1 MAITINGTN
10 GIGVGTTPSHPL
22 DIEVSSGDGVARIHA
37 AENNNASEAR
47 LRLEVS
53 NDFAESIVETY
64 DSSGIGGSLKYNHGD
79 NAWRFSTTGDTER
92 MRIDSSG
99 NVGIGTTSPDGLL
112 SIKGTSDTY
121 FYLQNDTTGTAS
133 GDGSRI
139 GFTGASSI
147 LRIQNQESSDIA
159 FHTAGSECMRIK
171 STGRVGIG
179 ETSPSKMFE
188 VNNTASTNVSCCFMH
203 NDGSDNIRV
212 LGLRNDRATGGTAA
226 SMIEFF
232 KSDGTKV
239 GSIEGDGSSTSYNT
253 SSDYRLKENVT
264 PISDGITRLKTL
276 KPSRFNFKVNKD
288 TTVDGFLA
296 HEVTAVPEAVT
307 GTKDQ
312 VATADDVND
321 EIKEGDP
328 IYQSIDQSKLVPLL
342 TAALQEAIAKIETLE
357 TKVAALEA
365 A

>member
-1 MAITINGTN
+1 MSIEAPATNPASNLALKLPATIGSANQILKNSGTA
-10 GIGVGTTPSHPL
+10 GTLGWSAL
-22 DIEVSSGDGVARIHA
+22 
-37 AENNNASEAR
+37 
-47 LRLEVS
+47 
-53 NDFAESIVETY
+53 VE
-64 DSSGIGGSLKYNHGD
+64 
-79 NAWRFSTTGDTER
+79 
-92 MRIDSSG
+92 DSSG
-99 NVGIGTTSPDGLL
+99 NVGIGTTSPTAKFDVRRDDTDGKIAEFHQ
-112 SIKGTSDTY
+112 SGGYGIDIGSSQSAGY
-121 FYLQNDTTGTAS
+121 IAS
-133 GDGSRI
+133 GYGQAFIFKTDP
-139 GFTGASSI
+139 SSGQVE
-147 LRIQNQESSDIA
+147 R
-159 FHTAGSECMRIK
+159 MRIT
-171 STGRVGIG
+171 SGGLVGIG
-179 ETSPSKMFE
+179 ETSPTKMLE
-188 VNNTASTNVSCCFMH
+188 VNNKNSTNYPCCLMH
-203 NDGSDNIRV
+203 NDGSDNVRV

-342 TAALQEAIAKIETLE
+342 TAALQEAITEIETLK

-365 A
+365 G